1 MEIESCRTCGG
12 DGRVGNSLAG
22 GGSSARCPSCH
33 GTGRRA
39 EAEPRFH
46 DVTKTKAS
54 HHAPAPQAP
63 AGPKVP
69 VTAEGQLLARE
80 VNANAALTAEAKARL
95 VGEIVQHE
103 STHGRCTKTF
113 IKKLRKQTRPS
124 GE

>member
-1 MEIESCRTCGG
+1 MELETCRTCGG

-54 HHAPAPQAP
+54 HYAPAPSTP

-69 VTAEGQLLARE
+69 MTAEGTQLARE
-80 VNANAALTAEAKARL
+80 VSASALAADAKARL
-95 VGEIVQHE
+95 IAEVVNHE
-103 STHGRCTKTF
+103 TTHGRCTKTF
-113 IKKLRKQTRPS
+113 LKKVRKQART
-124 GE
+124 G